1 MERGIS
7 NAILLNFIQYKLQY
21 FLLCRR
27 FVETKVPELRMLN
40 QNTFF
45 SVAEISNE
53 FETESAIHVNYHDRN
68 ILQLYCY

>member
-1 MERGIS
+1 MELGIS
-7 NAILLNFIQYKLQY
+7 SANLLNFIWNKLQY
-21 FLLCRR
+21 FLLFRR

-68 ILQLYCY
+68 TSQLCYN